1 MPQRL
6 LQHVA
11 RLRSRQILLM
21 GKPRMRNARRPSSA
35 HLQPAAPVSTAVRK
49 VFDGL
54 GTWVADSLS
63 AGLKV
68 NCHVETR
75 VNNVLSARVCTSCIP
90 SINPDVREAPDAGL
104 PSVPRRGLG
113 SAAVTL
119 DDVYASIDTMS
130 WDDAQ
135 SAVEELGVPVGAG
148 GRGPGGAMVGTVESV
163 PLDKLKTALKDYFA
177 KDQNRRRRAIVAKAT
192 SVLLAQKEEQHAA
205 TR

>member
-1 MPQRL
+1 
-6 LQHVA
+6 
-11 RLRSRQILLM
+11 
-21 GKPRMRNARRPSSA
+21 MRNARRPSSA
-35 HLQPAAPVSTAVRK
+35 HLAPQAAPVSTAVRK

-119 DDVYASIDTMS
+119 DDVYTSIDTMS
-130 WDDAQ
+130 WDEAK

-148 GRGPGGAMVGTVESV
+148 GRGPGGAMVHTVDSV

-192 SVLLAQKEEQHAA
+192 SALLAQKEEQHAA

>member
-1 MPQRL
+1 MPRRL

-35 HLQPAAPVSTAVRK
+35 HLAPQAAPVSTAVRK

-75 VNNVLSARVCTSCIP
+75 VNNVLSARVCVLYQYIQHRRISKW
-90 SINPDVREAPDAGL
+90 NRLGRE
-104 PSVPRRGLG
+104 
-113 SAAVTL
+113 TC
-119 DDVYASIDTMS
+119 
-130 WDDAQ
+130 
-135 SAVEELGVPVGAG
+135 
-148 GRGPGGAMVGTVESV
+148 
-163 PLDKLKTALKDYFA
+163 F
-177 KDQNRRRRAIVAKAT
+177 
-192 SVLLAQKEEQHAA
+192 
-205 TR
+205 

>member
-113 SAAVTL
+113 SAA
-119 DDVYASIDTMS
+119 
-130 WDDAQ
+130 
-135 SAVEELGVPVGAG
+135 
-148 GRGPGGAMVGTVESV
+148 
-163 PLDKLKTALKDYFA
+163 
-177 KDQNRRRRAIVAKAT
+177 
-192 SVLLAQKEEQHAA
+192 AA
-205 TR
+205 

>member
-1 MPQRL
+1 MPRRL

-35 HLQPAAPVSTAVRK
+35 HLAPQAAPVSTAVRK

-54 GTWVADSLS
+54 GSWVADSLS

-90 SINPDVREAPDAGL
+90 SINPDNREAPDAGL
-104 PSVPRRGLG
+104 PSVPRRGLA

-119 DDVYASIDTMS
+119 DDVYTSIDCLLYTS
-130 WDDAQ
+130 PSPRD
-135 SAVEELGVPVGAG
+135 
-148 GRGPGGAMVGTVESV
+148 RG
-163 PLDKLKTALKDYFA
+163 
-177 KDQNRRRRAIVAKAT
+177 
-192 SVLLAQKEEQHAA
+192 
-205 TR
+205 